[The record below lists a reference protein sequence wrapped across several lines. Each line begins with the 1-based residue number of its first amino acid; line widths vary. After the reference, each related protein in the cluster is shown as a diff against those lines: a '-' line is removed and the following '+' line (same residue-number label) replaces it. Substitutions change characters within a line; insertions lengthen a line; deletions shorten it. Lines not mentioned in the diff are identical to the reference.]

1 VARISNIHEA
11 RALFYEITNER
22 AESQELWRAAGVDA
36 AGRRRAMTGGPI
48 RVHGQGQM
56 TAQPQRPAHAAIL
69 GVNWVNRDNMARFA
83 AFGTRRRHAAAH
95 MASAP
100 LDDEARRIRAAL
112 ERIDEWGELRDFA
125 GRPQEKLALVTFARS
140 RGLIAW
146 QKARGRHELTSAGRK
161 WLIAHGGIAR
171 VRRSKFPS
179 RMVAATLGVTVLA
192 GAWFSANASYQM
204 FSPPSPAVTGYLAL
218 HHLSVK
224 LDPMAARLAHS
235 PADQHPLAMIQS
247 DAPIFAA
254 TRRDAGGG
262 TAKLAAA
269 EPSKPLN
276 HATKS
281 TAKPSR
287 KVARVSPRVYPL
299 PQWGNPQWG
308 NDRGSAMAFSDT
320 GRPPRW

>member
-1 VARISNIHEA
+1 MR
-11 RALFYEITNER
+11 RPT
-22 AESQELWRAAGVDA
+22 WRAPRSTMRRAGSALRWSGSTNGASCGTSPGD
-36 AGRRRAMTGGPI
+36 RRRSSHSSPS
-48 RVHGQGQM
+48 
-56 TAQPQRPAHAAIL
+56 P
-69 GVNWVNRDNMARFA
+69 
-83 AFGTRRRHAAAH
+83 
-95 MASAP
+95 
-100 LDDEARRIRAAL
+100 
-112 ERIDEWGELRDFA
+112 
-125 GRPQEKLALVTFARS
+125 
-140 RGLIAW
+140 
-146 QKARGRHELTSAGRK
+146 GRHELTSAGRK

-218 HHLSVK
+218 HHLSVR
-224 LDPMAARLAHS
+224 LDPMSARLAHS